1 MGLPVEVPGLN
12 TIIPEFEEGR
22 LIVVESGA
30 DPAKSFFVRQIAL
43 TAHRE
48 GWPVNFVTSRDRR
61 ELEIQL
67 TREAGSRPW
76 NESEMSIAEQDSI
89 RELESRGAM
98 GGLLA
103 VDSFSF
109 LTLDSAG
116 PAVARLLRNLRAIAR
131 EQRTTV
137 VLATDRGMFD
147 PRTEA
152 IVAHLADGVLEF
164 HAKEAPEGLLRF
176 LRVPKWP
183 DGRLMDRNIHYEF
196 DGKRIAVDL
205 RRRVL

>member
-1 MGLPVEVPGLN
+1 VPGLD

-30 DPAKSFFVRQIAL
+30 DPAKSYFVRRIAL

-48 GWPVNFVTSRDRR
+48 GWPVTFVTSRDRR
-61 ELEIQL
+61 ELEMQL
-67 TREAGSRPW
+67 AAEAGEHPW
-76 NESEMSIAEQDSI
+76 NEAEMTIVEQDSV
-89 RELESRGAM
+89 RELEGLGGL

-109 LTLDSAG
+109 LTLDTGG
-116 PAVARLLRNLRAIAR
+116 PAVAHLLRNLRSVGR
-131 EQRTTV
+131 DQRTTI

-147 PRTEA
+147 PRTAA
-152 IVAHLADGVLEF
+152 IVSHLADGVLEF
-164 HAKEAPEGLLRF
+164 HAKEGPEGLLRF
-176 LRVPKWP
+176 MRVPKWF
-183 DGRLMDRNIHYEF
+183 DGRIMDRNIHYEF